1 MRIRISDER
10 LRNGELNLDVT
21 NFCTDG
27 IVMVFS
33 LDGERYFT
41 DFVVPAVKNGMVQ
54 RAFRNAG
61 ANSWMITMDAK
72 YLTGLFSE

>member
-41 DFVVPAVKNGMVQ
+41 DFVVTAVKKGMVQ
-54 RAFRNAG
+54 SAFRYAG
-61 ANSWMITMDAK
+61 SDTWEITMDAK
-72 YLTGLFSE
+72 YLTGLFYE